1 MLCGSPRLWCIGDG
15 MRIPWNEYEAA
26 ILLNACIEVRN
37 GHMSRKEAEAAVS
50 QELRAMAEKEGRAV
64 DSIYRNGNGIHMQF
78 EIMNGLLLERRVGLH
93 PAPRLFQK
101 MVGLYRRDEDSFWA
115 LLRKARGSA
124 APGPAGAPSGV
135 DAQLAER
142 LIHIADTQ
150 FPNGL
155 RKASPVEMARL
166 RRYFLAAY
174 PGEALPEDL
183 DLEAVIARE
192 AVVFQGRYYVVS
204 DRTKDLICSIVS
216 GQTALGHQIFYYE
229 ALYERH
235 MEPLQASHI
244 FVADVLRAMLER
256 LLPQYSYHRSYFTAA
271 RGASLEAEIT
281 RCFEGAA
288 SLTYAQLEEALP
300 YVPLEKIKHMLAVRP
315 QFIWVRTGEYVLA
328 DGIRLD
334 EEESRLAEASMLEDV
349 ERQGFSSLANQS
361 FAVSLSRS
369 PTLSECALREAFYQR
384 RLSGRYDR
392 QGGIIYEKG
401 ASFQLRQVLEAF
413 CLEHDALTA
422 SELHAFEADITG
434 GQYRRAMAA
443 AYDTMVRVS
452 RDLFVRTE
460 LVHFDVEQTDAALA
474 LFAAG
479 RVIPLRAVTSF
490 TSFPYVE
497 GYSWNLYLLES
508 FCRRFSKK
516 YRFDCLSINSVNA
529 GAVYPADRRF
539 ESYTDVM
546 AEAVAAAAIPLYPD
560 DVSRF
565 LKSSGYVARRTDA
578 AGEVIV
584 KAQAVINQGG

>member
-1 MLCGSPRLWCIGDG
+1 

-37 GHMSRKEAEAAVS
+37 GHISRKEAEAAVS
-50 QELRAMAEKEGRAV
+50 QELRAMAEEEGRAV

-78 EIMNGLLLERRVGLH
+78 EIMNDLLLERRGGLH
-93 PAPRLFQK
+93 PAPRLFRE

-115 LLRKARGSA
+115 LLRKAKGSA
-124 APGPAGAPSGV
+124 VLGTAGASLGV
-135 DAQLAER
+135 DSHLAER

-155 RKASPVEMARL
+155 RKASPVEIARL

-174 PGEALPEDL
+174 PGEALSEDL

-192 AVVFQGRYYVVS
+192 AVVFQGRYYIVS
-204 DRTKDLICSIVS
+204 DRTKDLICSIVF

-235 MEPLQASHI
+235 MEPLQACHI
-244 FVADVLRAMLER
+244 FVVDVLRAMLER
-256 LLPQYSYHRSYFTAA
+256 LLPQYFYHRSYFTAA

-281 RCFEGAA
+281 RCFDGAA
-288 SLTYAQLEEALP
+288 GLTYAQLEEALP

-315 QFIWVRTGEYVLA
+315 QLIWVRTGEYVLA

-334 EEESRLAEASMLEDV
+334 EEESRLAEASMREDV
-349 ERQGFSSLANQS
+349 DRQGFSSLSNQS
-361 FAVSLSRS
+361 FAVSLSQS
-369 PTLSECALREAFYQR
+369 PALSECALREAFYQR

-392 QGGIIYEKG
+392 RGGIVYEKG
-401 ASFQLRQVLEAF
+401 TSFQLRQVLEAF
-413 CLEHDALTA
+413 CLEHDSLTA
-422 SELHAFEADITG
+422 GELHAFEADITG
-434 GQYRRAMAA
+434 GRYRRAMAA

-460 LVHFDVEQTDAALA
+460 LVHFDVEQTDSALE